1 MEGLGSSHVPHA
13 QFQAMLRAGNLVSI
27 RRCAGRIT
35 MGLPD
40 AAEVCRLIAEQD
52 PGSLEPASVQ
62 WIRRFA
68 AEAAG
73 QERRDYGLIVQAF
86 DAMVAEPG
94 LAAGQLVALC
104 AARGL
109 DR

>member
-1 MEGLGSSHVPHA
+1 VSASAPHIPYA
-13 QFQAMLRAGNLVSI
+13 QFQAMLRAGNHAFI
-27 RRCAGRIT
+27 RRNAERIT

-52 PGSLEPASVQ
+52 PASLEPASVH

-68 AEAAG
+68 AEAQA

-86 DAMVAEPG
+86 DAMTAQPE
-94 LAAGQLVALC
+94 LAASQLAALC

>member
-1 MEGLGSSHVPHA
+1 MG
-13 QFQAMLRAGNLVSI
+13 VS
-27 RRCAGRIT
+27 
-35 MGLPD
+35 D

-52 PGSLEPASVQ
+52 LGSLEPASVQ

-68 AEAAG
+68 AEAG
-73 QERRDYGLIVQAF
+73 EQERRDYGLIVQAF
-86 DAMVAEPG
+86 DAMTAQPD
-94 LAAGQLVALC
+94 LAMGQLVALC

>member
-1 MEGLGSSHVPHA
+1 M
-13 QFQAMLRAGNLVSI
+13 RA
-27 RRCAGRIT
+27 AYAAERIT
-35 MGLPD
+35 MGLLD
-40 AAEVCRLIAEQD
+40 AVVVCRLIAEQD
-52 PGSLEPASVQ
+52 PGSLERASVQ

-68 AEAAG
+68 AEARA

-86 DAMVAEPG
+86 DAMTAQPG
-94 LAAGQLVALC
+94 LAMAQLAALC